1 MIAELRRQRLA
12 WAVKLLEEGIGE
24 TLIYYAFPDSH
35 WRKIRTNNPLERIMK
50 EIRRRIGVVGAFPDG
65 QPCLNPGSGL
75 IDQSQKMTVAAI
87 AMADLKAWAQRS

>member
-1 MIAELRRQRLA
+1 MH
-12 WAVKLLEEGIGE
+12 VS
-24 TLIYYAFPDSH
+24 YHPDSAPSRRFKSSGYH

-65 QPCLNPGSGL
+65 QPCLNLGSGL